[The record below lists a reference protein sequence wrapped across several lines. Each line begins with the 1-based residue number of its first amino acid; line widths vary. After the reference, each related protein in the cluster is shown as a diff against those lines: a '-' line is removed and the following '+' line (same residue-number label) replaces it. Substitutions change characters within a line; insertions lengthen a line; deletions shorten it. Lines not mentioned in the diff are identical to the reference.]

1 MKRLQ
6 LTPQIRAWLEAA
18 LGPDVE
24 ITDEFAVFESISLNN
39 QPLPGK
45 RGTIHAGAVIVPTTL
60 RAMVDHINGPSGSL
74 PLMIDHVTQGAP
86 KGRVFHAGLNLVD
99 EGVELRTLFYID
111 PTEAALAEKVD
122 NGTYDEV
129 SVQFLA
135 KQLLCSECGFDYRGE
150 EATWENLLSLTC
162 NEGHVIGENGVHVRE
177 VGLEQFIEL
186 SLVVRGAAK
195 NPKIIGRSASKLAP
209 ELTQRLAAQGFEKFD
224 GLICQASSG
233 EDTVSNVDVNKL
245 ITDLSD
251 ARADIKVRDGSI
263 TALTGERDAALAAVT
278 AAETARDAALAA
290 QTAAETALAAA
301 SEGEEDNGVEDRD
314 AAISYLGAVLTNV
327 RTASGKEVGDLP
339 KTVAELTAAIDE
351 ETSKLT
357 AILPTGGRSQAAGGT
372 EGEDEGKP
380 VYSAFKRSN

>member
-24 ITDEFAVFESISLNN
+24 ITDDYAVFESISLNN
-39 QPLPGK
+39 LPLPGK
-45 RGTIHAGAVIVPTTL
+45 RGTIHSGAVIVPTTL
-60 RAMVDHINGPSGSL
+60 RAMVDHINGDNGSL
-74 PLMIDHVTQGAP
+74 PLMIDHNLEGAP
-86 KGRVFHAGLNLVD
+86 KGRVFHAGLNLMD

-111 PTEAALAEKVD
+111 PTEPALAAKVD

-135 KQLLCSECGFDYRGE
+135 AQLLCSECGFDYRGE
-150 EATWENLLSLTC
+150 TATWENLLSLTC
-162 NEGHVIGENGVHVRE
+162 DQGHEIGVDGVHVRE
-177 VGLEQFIEL
+177 VGLESFFEL
-186 SLVVRGAAK
+186 SLVARGAAK

-209 ELTQRLAAQGFEKFD
+209 ELTQRLAAQGFEKLD

-233 EDTVSNVDVNKL
+233 EDTVSNVDVNQL

-251 ARADIKVRDGSI
+251 ARADNKVQGASITALTGERDTALASV
-263 TALTGERDAALAAVT
+263 TALTGERDAALAAQATAEAALT
-278 AAETARDAALAA
+278 AA
-290 QTAAETALAAA
+290 TAADGTA
-301 SEGEEDNGVEDRD
+301 DRD
-314 AAISYLGAVLTNV
+314 AAIAYLGDVLTNV

-357 AILPTGGRSQAAGGT
+357 AILPVNGVSQPAGGT
-372 EGEDEGKP
+372 EGEDAVQP
-380 VYSAFKRSN
+380 AYSAFKRKN